1 MAMPQ
6 RNIKSDTAPINKL
19 AESKCVRTEVQGE
32 GYESDSWRRMPAQ
45 SYSIEE
51 DSRVNSPNYSMVT
64 RNNLEQRISDIRVYR
79 RFRISIPTRPLQGEF
94 YRLAKAPGTITI
106 KVVQVHEGN
115 TNKSAVRK
123 YDQLASH
130 LNETPLWDI
139 PDEKIGFLVK
149 RYTDPEATLPQEV
162 DEDDYSSSSSEDN
175 YEEPPKKKKA
185 KRVLEARC
193 STGAPIRKTRNV
205 DS

>member
-1 MAMPQ
+1 MT
-6 RNIKSDTAPINKL
+6 IGGNK
-19 AESKCVRTEVQGE
+19 E
-32 GYESDSWRRMPAQ
+32 GTRVADLERELHIAKQELEEAYE
-45 SYSIEE
+45 
-51 DSRVNSPNYSMVT
+51 NC
-64 RNNLEQRISDIRVYR
+64 
-79 RFRISIPTRPLQGEF
+79 RPLQGEF
-94 YRLAKAPGTITI
+94 YRLAKAPGTII
-106 KVVQVHEGN
+106 KVVQVHEGI

-123 YDQLASH
+123 YDQLASQ

-162 DEDDYSSSSSEDN
+162 DEDDYSSSSSEDD

-185 KRVLEARC
+185 KRVLAARC
-193 STGAPIRKTRNV
+193 SMGAPIRKTRNV